1 MSRSVGQPLQP
12 GIKWWAKL
20 YRINCSCIYV
30 WRLTEH
36 FCLGICGS
44 PKLLDM
50 GGVPNLVPLAKK
62 EKLYDMRSIPPL
74 TGASGGDQLIIGAGA
89 APWTFKSRN
98 GEVGRQLY
106 L

>member
-1 MSRSVGQPLQP
+1 
-12 GIKWWAKL
+12 
-20 YRINCSCIYV
+20 
-30 WRLTEH
+30 
-36 FCLGICGS
+36 
-44 PKLLDM
+44 M

-106 L
+106 SALYVLYRTLLLLLLLLLMS